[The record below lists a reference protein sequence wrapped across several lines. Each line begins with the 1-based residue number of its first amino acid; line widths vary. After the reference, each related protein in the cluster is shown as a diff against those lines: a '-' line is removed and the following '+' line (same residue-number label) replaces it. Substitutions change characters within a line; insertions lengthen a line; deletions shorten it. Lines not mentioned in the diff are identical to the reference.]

1 MLKRYLHTHVHCMN
15 MECMNIVNNSQK
27 VETTQII
34 LWWDN
39 WINKRWY
46 AHAMKYFCCCLVTK
60 SCLTLCD
67 SMGCSLPG
75 SSVHGIS
82 QAKILEWVAVSF
94 SRYLPN
100 SGTESMSPAWQ
111 ANSLPLSHLEKSM
124 KYYSPLKGKKKDTLV
139 SHATILMN
147 LEDIMLSEIKRH
159 ILYDSTYMRYLEY
172 LQSWKLIF

>member
-46 AHAMKYFCCCLVTK
+46 AHTMKYFCCCLVTK

-94 SRYLPN
+94 SRL
-100 SGTESMSPAWQ
+100 SSQLRDWIHVSCLAGKFFTTEPPGKI
-111 ANSLPLSHLEKSM
+111 NEILFT
-124 KYYSPLKGKKKDTLV
+124 LKRKKKRTL
-139 SHATILMN
+139 
-147 LEDIMLSEIKRH
+147 
-159 ILYDSTYMRYLEY
+159 
-172 LQSWKLIF
+172 